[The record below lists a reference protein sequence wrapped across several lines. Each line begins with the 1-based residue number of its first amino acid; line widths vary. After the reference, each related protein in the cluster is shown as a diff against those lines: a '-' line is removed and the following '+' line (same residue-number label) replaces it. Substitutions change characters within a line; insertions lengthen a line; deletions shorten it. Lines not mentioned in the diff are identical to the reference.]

1 MAFKTILTI
10 TGAHS
15 GNDDIKLAAGLCEDV
30 GAHLSVLVVTLAAPP
45 PIGDYAAPMSNAWM
59 EERLADLESLDLRTA
74 EISSLLAA
82 TAISADITSDYTETA
97 WAEEIIGRRASYAD
111 LTIVGPDLL
120 SGGTLKDKTIEGALF
135 FSGKPM
141 LLVPEGSRSTLRPKN
156 VMVAWDS
163 RIEASRSVR
172 EALDIL
178 IAANEVRVVLVDP
191 IDDER
196 KQGAEPGADIAT
208 YLARHGV
215 KVVVDR
221 LPSSGQTVAEVLQQH
236 AIDTSAEFVVMGA
249 YSHSRL
255 RERIFGG
262 VTKSMLRDLPMPLF
276 MAH

>member
-15 GNDDIKLAAGLCEDV
+15 GNGDIKLAAGLCEDV

-59 EERLADLESLDLRTA
+59 EERLADLESLDQRTA

-82 TAISADITSDYTETA
+82 TAVSADITSDYTETA
-97 WAEEIIGRRASYAD
+97 WGEEIIGRRASYAD

-141 LLVPEGSRSTLRPKN
+141 LLVPEGSQPTLHPKI

-191 IDDER
+191 IDGER
-196 KQGAEPGADIAT
+196 RQGAEPGADIAT

-236 AIDTSAEFVVMGA
+236 AIDTSAELVVMGA

-262 VTKSMLRDLPMPLF
+262 VTKSMLKDLPMPLF